1 MTWGGESTLF
11 YNLGQN
17 IFRRDLQDSMARQL
31 TTEGTVNLNP
41 SACGDGSLVYQTFT
55 NDRTAIWRMD
65 ADGSNPRLIIGDGN
79 PVSPECSP
87 DSTWIAYV
95 HRRADQQLA
104 AVRAPIGGGAPTE
117 LIANLSRD
125 NVRISP
131 DGSLV
136 QSIVWDIASNGTVVH
151 VAPATGG
158 QVRYTLK
165 APVGTNDVRWSPD
178 GKSLQYLQFGG
189 GALSLWEQPLTGGPP
204 RQVMSFTDRQVAQ
217 FAWSRDGKH
226 LAVLRGI
233 NAFDIVL
240 MSNFN

>member
-17 IFRRDLQDSMARQL
+17 IFRRDLHESMARQL
-31 TTEGTVNLNP
+31 TTEGTVNLDP

-55 NDRTAIWRMD
+55 DDRTAIWRMD
-65 ADGSNPRLIIGDGN
+65 ADGSNPRIIVGDGN

-95 HRRADQQLA
+95 RRGSDQQLA

-117 LIANLSRD
+117 LIGYLSRD
-125 NVRISP
+125 NVHISP

-136 QSIVWDIASNGTVVH
+136 QSIVWDTASNGTSVQ

-158 QVRYTLK
+158 PVRYTLK
-165 APVGTNDVRWSPD
+165 PPAAASDLRWSPD
-178 GKSLQYLQFGG
+178 GKSLQYLLFRG
-189 GALSLWEQPLTGGPP
+189 GALNLWEQSLTGGPP
-204 RQVMSFTDRQVAQ
+204 RQVMPFTDRQIAQ
-217 FAWSRDGKH
+217 FAWSRDGKRII
-226 LAVLRGI
+226 AARGSRKD
-233 NAFDIVL
+233 DIVL
-240 MSNFN
+240 IRDTR